1 MVKVDLHV
9 HSKYSNHPS
18 EWFLQRL
25 GASESY
31 TEPEAL
37 YQMARKR
44 GMDFVTVTDHNC
56 IRASLELVE
65 KYPDH
70 CFTGV
75 EVTTYFPEDGCK
87 IHVLVYGLTP
97 DQFVTIQTLRKD
109 IYRLRD
115 YLQHEDLA
123 CAVAHATYSIN
134 KRLTLEHLEKL
145 VLLFNNFEGRN
156 GSRSTLHND
165 VLAQVLR
172 ELGPQDIRRLQEK
185 HGLQPWG
192 EIPWKKGLT
201 GGSDD
206 HAGIFIGKTCTC
218 SQARTP
224 EEFIQ
229 NLKDANMQPD
239 GRQNDF
245 QGLTFAIYKI
255 AYDFSLQHNTPFSH
269 SAISDLTRYLFS
281 DSRLSFKERLKLNKM
296 KRRQENPVYQ
306 SVARL
311 VETGRTLDPDD
322 IDSKLDLLYECIS
335 DVSDE
340 YFRALLSSLN
350 LDIEEMDIIR
360 IIQGLSSTIPGVFLS
375 VPFFTSF
382 RHLYGDRHLIKSLEQ
397 TLGKRPQR
405 EGKRILWLTD
415 TLTDLNGVSMTLQ
428 TIARLADEKGY
439 DIRIMASL
447 DRESTAVDLPESTIL
462 IPPIHEF
469 SLPHYEQLK
478 LKTPSVLRMLKAV
491 YHYSPDEVY
500 ISTPGP
506 VGLLGLLIGRMLGT
520 RVSGIYHTDFTIESE
535 AIVDEPAVSN
545 MVESYNKWFFNQFD
559 TLLVPTQEYMHLL
572 KERGYRYRHMKRF
585 QRGLRTEHFKPDPDR
600 LLPDAA
606 QPRLLYVG
614 RISKDKNLDFL
625 LRTYRGLLAKHPGAS
640 LTLVG
645 DGPYLSSLMEQC
657 RDLENV
663 HFSGRVEYQQLPGI
677 YNGHDMFLFPSIS
690 DTFGMAVL
698 EAQACG
704 LPAFVS
710 DVGGPKE
717 IVNDQVTGRVL
728 PVSHPAIWVE
738 ELERQVGGL
747 SHNRD
752 EYQRLSSAARQRVE
766 ENYSWDQILYNMVK
780 AEEGTEVLR
789 SGRGRQHS
797 SFQRFIKLAS
807 SMMVG

>member
-1 MVKVDLHV
+1 MTRVDLHV
-9 HSKYSNHPS
+9 HSKYSNRPS

-31 TEPEAL
+31 TEPERL
-37 YQMARKR
+37 YQLARKR

-56 IRASLELVE
+56 IKASLELAK

-75 EVTTYFPEDGCK
+75 EVTAYFPEDGCK

-97 DQFVTIQTLRKD
+97 EQFAIIQTRRKD

-115 YLQHEDLA
+115 YLQDQDLA
-123 CAVAHATYSIN
+123 CVVAHATYSIN
-134 KRLTLEHLEKL
+134 KRLALEHLEKL

-165 VLAQVLR
+165 VLARVLR
-172 ELGPQDIRRLQEK
+172 DLGAEDIARLQKK
-185 HGLQPWG
+185 HAIVPWG
-192 EIPWKKGLT
+192 KTPWLKGLT

-206 HAGIFIGKTCTC
+206 HAGIFIGKTCT
-218 SQARTP
+218 SSEAGSP
-224 EEFIQ
+224 AEFIW
-229 NLKDANMQPD
+229 NLKNAAMQPH

-255 AYDFSLQHNTPFSH
+255 AYDFSQQHNTPFSH

-281 DSRLSFKERLKLNKM
+281 EERLSFKERWKLNKM
-296 KRRQENPVYQ
+296 KRQKENPVYQ

-311 VETGRTLDPDD
+311 IETARTLDPDD
-322 IDSKLDLLYECIS
+322 IDNRLDLLYECIS

-340 YFRALLSSLN
+340 YFKALLVSLN
-350 LDIEEMDIIR
+350 VDMEEMDVLR
-360 IIQGLSSTIPGVFLS
+360 VVQGLSSTIPGVFLS

-382 RHLYGDRHLIKSLEQ
+382 RHLYGDRDLVNSFEQ
-397 TLGKRPQR
+397 SLGKQPQR
-405 EGKRILWLTD
+405 QGKRILWLTD

-428 TIARLADEKGY
+428 TIGRLADEKGY

-447 DRESTAVDLPESTIL
+447 DAESLEVDLPASTML
-462 IPPIHEF
+462 VPPIHEF
-469 SLPHYEQLK
+469 KLPHYEQLQ

-506 VGLLGLLIGRMLGT
+506 MGLLGLLIGRMLGT

-535 AIVDEPAVSN
+535 AIIDEPAVSN
-545 MVESYNKWFFNQFD
+545 MIEAYNKWFFNQFD
-559 TLLVPTQEYMHLL
+559 TLLVPTAEYMHLL
-572 KERGYRYRHMKRF
+572 KERGYRYRHMQHFK
-585 QRGLRTEHFKPDPDR
+585 RGLRTEHFKPDANR
-600 LLPDAA
+600 RKVDAA
-606 QPRLLYVG
+606 HPRLLYVG

-625 LRTYRGLLAKHPGAS
+625 LATYRHLLKRHPGAS

-645 DGPYLSSLMEQC
+645 DGPYLSDLVRQS
-657 RDLENV
+657 RDLDNV
-663 HFSGRVEYQQLPGI
+663 HFSGRVEYPQLPGI
-677 YNGHDMFLFPSIS
+677 YTSHDLFLFPSIT

-717 IVNDQVTGRVL
+717 IVDDQVTGRVL
-728 PVSHPAIWVE
+728 GVDDPVHWVE
-738 ELERQVGGL
+738 ELNLLLCGL
-747 SHNRD
+747 SDNAD
-752 EYQRLSSAARQRVE
+752 DYQRLGSAARKRVE
-766 ENYSWDQILYNMVK
+766 ENYSWDRILHNMVK
-780 AEEGTEVLR
+780 PTEDKEVLR
-789 SGRGRQHS
+789 SVRGRKHS
-797 SFQRFIKLAS
+797 SFQRLFKLAS
-807 SMMVG
+807 GMMVG